1 MQMFWKR
8 VDKEQ
13 VFFLPLH
20 SAEAYFKFIPFFLF
34 LTPFHYLRWVQH
46 ISSLNCPLAYTSSVW
61 FSLATAFPLVV
72 FKTRHLRL
80 WHLIL
85 FRLHQYEL
93 RKKEE
98 KEAAEALKREEEL
111 REAKRQQHRLNF
123 LLSQTELYSHFMQN
137 KTGGSAP
144 PDEEDVP
151 DEEDPEEAQLKREAL
166 RAAQHAVSQQ
176 KMKTNAF
183 DSEIVRLRQTSDSA
197 LPTDD
202 SSSMDPSKID
212 LLHP

>member
-1 MQMFWKR
+1 MTP
-8 VDKEQ
+8 
-13 VFFLPLH
+13 VFSP
-20 SAEAYFKFIPFFLF
+20 SY
-34 LTPFHYLRWVQH
+34 
-46 ISSLNCPLAYTSSVW
+46 
-61 FSLATAFPLVV
+61 
-72 FKTRHLRL
+72 
-80 WHLIL
+80 
-85 FRLHQYEL
+85 QYEL

-98 KEAAEALKREEEL
+98 REAAEALKREEEL
-111 REAKRQQHRLNF
+111 REAKRQQQRLNF

-137 KTGGSAP
+137 KTGASAP

-151 DEEDPEEAQLKREAL
+151 DENEEDHEEAQLKREAL

-183 DSEIVRLRQTSDSA
+183 DSEIVRLRQTSESG

-202 SSSMDPSKID
+202 TSSMDPSKID

>member
-1 MQMFWKR
+1 
-8 VDKEQ
+8 
-13 VFFLPLH
+13 
-20 SAEAYFKFIPFFLF
+20 
-34 LTPFHYLRWVQH
+34 
-46 ISSLNCPLAYTSSVW
+46 
-61 FSLATAFPLVV
+61 
-72 FKTRHLRL
+72 
-80 WHLIL
+80 
-85 FRLHQYEL
+85 
-93 RKKEE
+93 
-98 KEAAEALKREEEL
+98 
-111 REAKRQQHRLNF
+111 
-123 LLSQTELYSHFMQN
+123 MQN

>member
-1 MQMFWKR
+1 MF
-8 VDKEQ
+8 
-13 VFFLPLH
+13 
-20 SAEAYFKFIPFFLF
+20 
-34 LTPFHYLRWVQH
+34 
-46 ISSLNCPLAYTSSVW
+46 SSSY
-61 FSLATAFPLVV
+61 
-72 FKTRHLRL
+72 
-80 WHLIL
+80 
-85 FRLHQYEL
+85 QYEL

-98 KEAAEALKREEEL
+98 REAAEALKREEEL
-111 REAKRQQHRLNF
+111 REAKRQQQRLNF

-137 KTGGSAP
+137 KAGASAP

-151 DEEDPEEAQLKREAL
+151 DEDGEEDPEEAQLKREAL

-183 DSEIVRLRQTSDSA
+183 DSEVGRLRQTSESG

-202 SSSMDPSKID
+202 SCSMDPNKID

>member
-1 MQMFWKR
+1 MTP
-8 VDKEQ
+8 
-13 VFFLPLH
+13 VFFP
-20 SAEAYFKFIPFFLF
+20 SY
-34 LTPFHYLRWVQH
+34 
-46 ISSLNCPLAYTSSVW
+46 
-61 FSLATAFPLVV
+61 
-72 FKTRHLRL
+72 
-80 WHLIL
+80 
-85 FRLHQYEL
+85 QYEL

-98 KEAAEALKREEEL
+98 REAAEALKREEEL
-111 REAKRQQHRLNF
+111 REAKRQQQRLNF

-137 KTGGSAP
+137 KTGASAP

-151 DEEDPEEAQLKREAL
+151 DENEEDHEEAQLKREAL

-183 DSEIVRLRQTSDSA
+183 DSEIVRLRQTSESG

-202 SSSMDPSKID
+202 TSSMDPSKID